1 MGEEQFEDLI
11 QNKQIETSLRR
22 GGPGLKRPINKK
34 FAKHMLAILHAGAVQ
49 GQKKT
54 EARIRAESDPR
65 NVVTEAAMILAFQ
78 PDSNPQLIWNED
90 DYQIQLRNDGKGVE
104 RLIVLRDSNDSS
116 PPTTQGSE
124 QGDMGFSIKSRVL
137 ASPSGALGPMVL
149 IVADSELRPNLMVVL
164 KINGLNFSASDP
176 TRPGFLVI
184 QQSRTTDIDFN
195 IWYFN
200 DVLVPYF
207 KELRGSFSGEELR
220 TIFLTTDGEQK
231 NIEAMMQE
239 KSLQL
244 MSDQQIIVGK
254 HSASMSA
261 RGNDLDAGNLF
272 KATQKK
278 IKHMRQSFVESN
290 APVLK
295 RALISALMSENCSES
310 ILSTNRSKREQLA
323 EGICRIVIA
332 CQQVMSPSLVQG
344 GFEATGRWGMHGFD
358 LDARLRAS
366 SYQWTAAQISLVK
379 RELPSLVVIMRHQGH
394 IKERHPSPR
403 VNLTT
408 RKHPKMS
415 VLSTSKESAFLIQ
428 MIKLLDTI

>member
-1 MGEEQFEDLI
+1 
-11 QNKQIETSLRR
+11 
-22 GGPGLKRPINKK
+22 
-34 FAKHMLAILHAGAVQ
+34 
-49 GQKKT
+49 
-54 EARIRAESDPR
+54 
-65 NVVTEAAMILAFQ
+65 MIIAFQ

-272 KATQKK
+272 KAV
-278 IKHMRQSFVESN
+278 SD
-290 APVLK
+290 
-295 RALISALMSENCSES
+295 
-310 ILSTNRSKREQLA
+310 
-323 EGICRIVIA
+323 
-332 CQQVMSPSLVQG
+332 SL
-344 GFEATGRWGMHGFD
+344 
-358 LDARLRAS
+358 
-366 SYQWTAAQISLVK
+366 
-379 RELPSLVVIMRHQGH
+379 
-394 IKERHPSPR
+394 
-403 VNLTT
+403 
-408 RKHPKMS
+408 
-415 VLSTSKESAFLIQ
+415 
-428 MIKLLDTI
+428 